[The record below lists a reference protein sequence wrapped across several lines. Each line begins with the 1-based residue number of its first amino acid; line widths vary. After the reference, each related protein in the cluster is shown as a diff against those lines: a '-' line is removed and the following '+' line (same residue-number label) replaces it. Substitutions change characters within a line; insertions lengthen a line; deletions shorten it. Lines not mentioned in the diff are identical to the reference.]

1 MLQIKKL
8 FRQNPNPFILFNHIS
23 KSRVIMDF
31 KNNIRS
37 KITISFTTTK
47 KDDVS
52 ETTENVT
59 TGNKTNASTTAKKA
73 LKKTKITKKSK
84 KKLASKKIKLTFKKV
99 TGAKKYVVQVST
111 SKKFKKVLYK
121 KVVRKTKDTLSS
133 KKIKNKKKLYVR
145 VKAVGASKWSKAARI
160 KR

>member
-1 MLQIKKL
+1 MLVQLLKK
-8 FRQNPNPFILFNHIS
+8 
-23 KSRVIMDF
+23 
-31 KNNIRS
+31 
-37 KITISFTTTK
+37 
-47 KDDVS
+47 
-52 ETTENVT
+52 
-59 TGNKTNASTTAKKA
+59 

-121 KVVRKTKDTLSS
+121 KVVRKTKATLSS

>member
-1 MLQIKKL
+1 MLQVKKL
-8 FRQNPNPFILFNHIS
+8 FRQKPNPLILFNHIS
-23 KSRVIMDF
+23 KSRVIMGF

-47 KDDVS
+47 KDDVP

-59 TGNKTNASTTAKKA
+59 TGNNTNASTTAKKA

-84 KKLASKKIKLTFKKV
+84 KKLASKKIKLTFRKV

-121 KVVRKTKDTLSS
+121 KVVRKTKATLSS

-145 VKAVGASKWSKAARI
+145 VKAVGASKWSKPARI